1 MAGITSGVTYTRFV
15 RKGIVKVYEDGSEF
29 PIGKGVVLHESD
41 KDVATII
48 TSGIMVDESLKAYE
62 ALQAEGISVRVID
75 MFTWKPLDE
84 ELVIKAAK
92 ETGAI
97 VTAENHNVTCGLG
110 SVVSNCLAKNCP
122 TVQEFVG
129 VQDLFGQVG
138 PQDFLMDEYGL
149 RAANIVA
156 AVKKAISR
164 NKNIR
169 RSQMAMDLFS
179 ASLMA
184 DKRSSLR
191 PTVYKFQTF
200 AQMAEEFK
208 LGERDVVLTNEFIYT
223 PFMKELGLKC
233 NFVFQEKFGAG
244 EPSEAMIQTMYD
256 AIPYDSYDRVIAVGG
271 GAIMDLC
278 KLLGCKRPDT
288 VHNLYFKRFPVV
300 HEKDVIAIPTTC
312 GTGSECTNISVA
324 IVKDEKDG
332 VLTGGET
339 KLGLVS
345 DDIIPN
351 KVCLIPDLLKTLPYK
366 PFACSAIDALVHA
379 TESFLS
385 PHRKTMT
392 SELFSEKAMDMILKG
407 FKLIDEK
414 GQDARFEYLDE
425 FVTASFYAGI
435 AFLKAGCGPVHGM
448 SFPLGGTYHVPHGE
462 SNYALRRHHGLL

>member
-1 MAGITSGVTYTRFV
+1 
-15 RKGIVKVYEDGSEF
+15 
-29 PIGKGVVLHESD
+29 
-41 KDVATII
+41 
-48 TSGIMVDESLKAYE
+48 
-62 ALQAEGISVRVID
+62 
-75 MFTWKPLDE
+75 
-84 ELVIKAAK
+84 
-92 ETGAI
+92 
-97 VTAENHNVTCGLG
+97 
-110 SVVSNCLAKNCP
+110 
-122 TVQEFVG
+122 
-129 VQDLFGQVG
+129 
-138 PQDFLMDEYGL
+138 MD
-149 RAANIVA
+149 A
-156 AVKKAISR
+156 
-164 NKNIR
+164 
-169 RSQMAMDLFS
+169 FS

-184 DKRSSLR
+184 DKREIIFA
-191 PTVYKFQTF
+191 PTVYKFATF
-200 AQMAEEFK
+200 GELAQEFG
-208 LGERDVVLTNEFIYT
+208 LNERDVVLTNEFIYT
-223 PFMKELGLKC
+223 PFMKDLGLKC
-233 NFVFQEKFGAG
+233 QFVFQEKFGAG
-244 EPSEAMIQTMYD
+244 EPSEEMIQVMYD

-271 GAIMDLC
+271 GAILDLC
-278 KLLGCKRPDT
+278 KLLGCQRPDT

-366 PFACSAIDALVHA
+366 PFACSAIDALIHA

-407 FKLIDEK
+407 FKLIGEK
-414 GQDARFEYLDE
+414 GPEARFEYLDE

-435 AFLKAGCGPVHGM
+435 AFLKAGCATVHAM

-462 SNYALRRHHGLL
+462 SNYMLFGSILRVYEELNPTGELMKFKEMIARILGCTVEEAIPTLNALLEKVLPLRPLRDAGFTEKDIVEFPKSVEVNQQRLITNSYVPMTLELMERIYGECD

>member
-1 MAGITSGVTYTRFV
+1 
-15 RKGIVKVYEDGSEF
+15 
-29 PIGKGVVLHESD
+29 
-41 KDVATII
+41 
-48 TSGIMVDESLKAYE
+48 
-62 ALQAEGISVRVID
+62 
-75 MFTWKPLDE
+75 
-84 ELVIKAAK
+84 
-92 ETGAI
+92 
-97 VTAENHNVTCGLG
+97 
-110 SVVSNCLAKNCP
+110 
-122 TVQEFVG
+122 
-129 VQDLFGQVG
+129 
-138 PQDFLMDEYGL
+138 MD
-149 RAANIVA
+149 A
-156 AVKKAISR
+156 
-164 NKNIR
+164 
-169 RSQMAMDLFS
+169 FS

-184 DKRSSLR
+184 DKREIIFA

-208 LGERDVVLTNEFIYT
+208 LDERDVVLTNEFIYT
-223 PFMKELGLKC
+223 PFMKDLGLKC
-233 NFVFQEKFGAG
+233 HYVFQEKFGAG
-244 EPSEAMIQTMYD
+244 EPSEEMIQVMYD

-271 GAIMDLC
+271 AATGCNRVVAIGGGTVIDIAKVLAVSDGEGVDDLYD
-278 KLLGCKRPDT
+278 KAPDLEKKRE
-288 VHNLYFKRFPVV
+288 L
-300 HEKDVIAIPTTC
+300 IIIPTTC

-351 KVCLIPDLLKTLPYK
+351 KVCLIPELLKTLPYK

-392 SELFSEKAMDMILKG
+392 SELFSEKAMDVILKG

-414 GQDARFEYLDE
+414 GQDARFEYMDQ

-462 SNYALRRHHGLL
+462 SNYMLFGAIMDYYDEHKPDGEIMKFKELVSSILGCEVKDAIPEMNALLQRILPLRPLRDCGFTEADFKAFPLSVEANQQRLMTNAYYPFDLESEEAIYRKCY

>member
-1 MAGITSGVTYTRFV
+1 
-15 RKGIVKVYEDGSEF
+15 
-29 PIGKGVVLHESD
+29 
-41 KDVATII
+41 
-48 TSGIMVDESLKAYE
+48 
-62 ALQAEGISVRVID
+62 
-75 MFTWKPLDE
+75 
-84 ELVIKAAK
+84 
-92 ETGAI
+92 
-97 VTAENHNVTCGLG
+97 
-110 SVVSNCLAKNCP
+110 
-122 TVQEFVG
+122 
-129 VQDLFGQVG
+129 
-138 PQDFLMDEYGL
+138 MD
-149 RAANIVA
+149 A
-156 AVKKAISR
+156 
-164 NKNIR
+164 
-169 RSQMAMDLFS
+169 FS

-184 DKRSSLR
+184 DKREIIFA

-200 AQMAEEFK
+200 ADMAKEFN

-223 PFMKELGLKC
+223 PFMKDLGLKC
-233 NFVFQEKFGAG
+233 QYVFQEKFGAG
-244 EPSEAMIQTMYD
+244 EPSEAMIQVMYD

-351 KVCLIPDLLKTLPYK
+351 KVCLIPELLRTLPYK

-392 SELFSEKAMDMILKG
+392 SELFSEKAMDVILKG

-414 GQDARFEYLDE
+414 GQDARFEYMDQ

-435 AFLKAGCGPVHGM
+435 AFLKAGCATVHGM

-462 SNYALRRHHGLL
+462 SNYALFGKILELYDEYEPNGELGKFKELVARCLGCTKDDALRTLNVTLEKVLPLKPLHEYGFKEEDIKSFPISVDANQQRLITNSYRPWSIELSERVYRECF

>member
-1 MAGITSGVTYTRFV
+1 
-15 RKGIVKVYEDGSEF
+15 
-29 PIGKGVVLHESD
+29 
-41 KDVATII
+41 
-48 TSGIMVDESLKAYE
+48 
-62 ALQAEGISVRVID
+62 
-75 MFTWKPLDE
+75 
-84 ELVIKAAK
+84 
-92 ETGAI
+92 
-97 VTAENHNVTCGLG
+97 
-110 SVVSNCLAKNCP
+110 
-122 TVQEFVG
+122 
-129 VQDLFGQVG
+129 
-138 PQDFLMDEYGL
+138 MD
-149 RAANIVA
+149 A
-156 AVKKAISR
+156 
-164 NKNIR
+164 
-169 RSQMAMDLFS
+169 FS

-184 DKRSSLR
+184 DKREIVFA

-223 PFMKELGLKC
+223 PFMKDLGLKC
-233 NFVFQEKFGAG
+233 QFVFQEKFGAG

-462 SNYALRRHHGLL
+462 SNYMLFGAIMDYYDANKPDG